1 LAGVSGQRGP
11 GISPYDC
18 EQAFKVSPALDA
30 TPCAKI
36 AFEKLTIEEL
46 LADPDKPNPRCL
58 KIAPGENPTFAKP
71 PAHETTGVAES
82 PDFLSEYN
90 RH

>member
-1 LAGVSGQRGP
+1 MYHSP
-11 GISPYDC
+11 GLNKDYPRL
-18 EQAFKVSPALDA
+18 QL
-30 TPCAKI
+30 
-36 AFEKLTIEEL
+36 LTIEEL

-71 PAHETTGVAES
+71 PAHETTGLAES